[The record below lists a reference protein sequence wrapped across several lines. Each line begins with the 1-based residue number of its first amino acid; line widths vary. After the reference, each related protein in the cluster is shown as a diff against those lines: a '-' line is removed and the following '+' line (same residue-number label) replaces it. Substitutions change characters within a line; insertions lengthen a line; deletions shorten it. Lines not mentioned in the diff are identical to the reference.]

1 MAASVNLSLISVK
14 NQIAHRSHNNAVRGH
29 YDSRRSRAVKM
40 VNGTVA
46 QLKTDLTV
54 KIKTCPSFEKRPPS
68 LLSIEVGFL
77 VIRGFQKSTD
87 NALKINCPKVD
98 SLNNI

>member
-1 MAASVNLSLISVK
+1 MAASVSLSLISVK

-54 KIKTCPSFEKRPPS
+54 KFVLPSKNGR
-68 LLSIEVGFL
+68 L
-77 VIRGFQKSTD
+77 VLGKPT
-87 NALKINCPKVD
+87 INMYFI
-98 SLNNI
+98 SM

>member
-29 YDSRRSRAVKM
+29 YDSRRSRSRAVKM

-54 KIKTCPSFEKRPPS
+54 KFVLPSKNGR
-68 LLSIEVGFL
+68 L
-77 VIRGFQKSTD
+77 VCS
-87 NALKINCPKVD
+87 ALKLV
-98 SLNNI
+98 SW

>member
-1 MAASVNLSLISVK
+1 MFCVCVAVSVYLSLISVK

-46 QLKTDLTV
+46 QLKADLTV
-54 KIKTCPSFEKRPPS
+54 KFVLPSKNGR
-68 LLSIEVGFL
+68 L
-77 VIRGFQKSTD
+77 VCS
-87 NALKINCPKVD
+87 ALKLV
-98 SLNNI
+98 SW

>member
-1 MAASVNLSLISVK
+1 MASKFCCLSLSCDFVAASVNLSLISVK

-46 QLKTDLTV
+46 KLKTDLTV
-54 KIKTCPSFEKRPPS
+54 KFVFPSKNGR
-68 LLSIEVGFL
+68 L
-77 VIRGFQKSTD
+77 VCS
-87 NALKINCPKVD
+87 ALKLV
-98 SLNNI
+98 SW

>member
-1 MAASVNLSLISVK
+1 MAASVHLSLISVK

-46 QLKTDLTV
+46 QLK
-54 KIKTCPSFEKRPPS
+54 IPSK
-68 LLSIEVGFL
+68 LEVAPY
-77 VIRGFQKSTD
+77 
-87 NALKINCPKVD
+87 ALKMW
-98 SLNNI
+98 